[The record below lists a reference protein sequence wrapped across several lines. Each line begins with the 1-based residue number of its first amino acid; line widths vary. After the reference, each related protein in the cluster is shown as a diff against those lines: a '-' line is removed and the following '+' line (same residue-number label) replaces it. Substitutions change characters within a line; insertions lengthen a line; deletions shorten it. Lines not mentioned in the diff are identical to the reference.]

1 VLDFVWRYAW
11 AELVAFVWLPP
22 LFLSLRT
29 LALRPGRGAWL
40 ALALSSAAL
49 LLTHVATAT
58 LLPLVLGPYALAY
71 LLRSRRWR
79 GVWRIASAGG
89 VALLL
94 AAVYLVPF
102 LARQHGVHLD
112 WAFGEWFDWRRNFV
126 FRDETSLGFERD
138 HTKPMVTLAVASQA
152 VLALSAM
159 LVLAWRGRRVRR
171 SRRTA
176 DPGPSGSGSRS
187 FDGGVAAGLVAW
199 SIYLQTPLSTPVWLA
214 LPFLGTV
221 QFPWRF
227 GIFQVLLTA
236 LLCAAVLGASRGRRQ
251 TSVVVLVIAVGSLP
265 SLVVSQK
272 LLPDSPSFDRAFM
285 QDDDY
290 HSVVAKEYIPDSVS
304 AWRWLREPLP
314 AGVTRAEHGRVE
326 IMGWQTHVRK
336 LRVDASRRTRVR
348 VGTFAFPGWKVRVDG
363 RPVPLMDAGL
373 IAFEVPAGRHD
384 VEIAFEPTWDRRL
397 GAVTSALT
405 AVALGIAVAV
415 LRRRRKPAGPTTG
428 SPPEPSA

>member
-1 VLDFVWRYAW
+1 
-11 AELVAFVWLPP
+11 
-22 LFLSLRT
+22 
-29 LALRPGRGAWL
+29 
-40 ALALSSAAL
+40 
-49 LLTHVATAT
+49 
-58 LLPLVLGPYALAY
+58 
-71 LLRSRRWR
+71 
-79 GVWRIASAGG
+79 
-89 VALLL
+89 
-94 AAVYLVPF
+94 
-102 LARQHGVHLD
+102 
-112 WAFGEWFDWRRNFV
+112 
-126 FRDETSLGFERD
+126 
-138 HTKPMVTLAVASQA
+138 
-152 VLALSAM
+152 
-159 LVLAWRGRRVRR
+159 
-171 SRRTA
+171 
-176 DPGPSGSGSRS
+176 
-187 FDGGVAAGLVAW
+187 
-199 SIYLQTPLSTPVWLA
+199 
-214 LPFLGTV
+214 
-221 QFPWRF
+221 
-227 GIFQVLLTA
+227 
-236 LLCAAVLGASRGRRQ
+236 
-251 TSVVVLVIAVGSLP
+251 
-265 SLVVSQK
+265 VSQK